1 MKRYAFVLAVVLTSV
16 FGLGAVDAYADPA
29 RRWSGPGWPDAYG
42 PRHRGPRF
50 GNFATRIAGTYLIR
64 DGDAETVSLRLISL
78 TADGNWS
85 GTHSHQQAPGL
96 SFSDQHGV
104 WKRSGRREITAS
116 VLDFGIDEATGR
128 ATEVVRA
135 RYVMTFSRDLQE
147 VSGEYAGE
155 AFALDQDPFDPDAV
169 PISGFDNTFTGHRL
183 TVDLD

>member
-1 MKRYAFVLAVVLTSV
+1 MKRHAFVLAIVLTSG
-16 FGLGAVDAYADPA
+16 FGLCAVDVYADPA
-29 RRWSGPGWPDAYG
+29 RRWSGSGWPDAHG
-42 PRHRGPRF
+42 PRHGGPWF
-50 GNFATRIAGTYLIR
+50 GNFAQRIAGTYLIR
-64 DGDAETVSLRLISL
+64 DGDAETVFLRLISL

-116 VLDFGIDEATGR
+116 VLNFGVDPVTGG
-128 ATEVVRA
+128 ATEVVRV
-135 RYVMTFSRDLQE
+135 RYVMTFSRSLQE

-169 PISGFDNTFTGHRL
+169 PISGFDYTFTGHRL